1 MDRMGFLRG
10 TPIQAERGASQ
21 GIVVFNERA

>member
-10 TPIQAERGASQ
+10 TPCQAERGASY
-21 GIVVFNERA
+21 GLVDFDERA